1 MATIGTFTKTDNGF
15 DGTIQTLGLK
25 ATKVTVSSVE
35 KSADTAPDFRIKAGA
50 VEIGAAWHRTSKGGN
65 EYISVKL
72 DDPSFAAPI
81 YANLIEQQ
89 DKGFALIWSR

>member
-15 DGTIQTLGLK
+15 AGTIQTLGLK

-50 VEIGAAWHRTSKGGN
+50 VEIGAAWHRTSKGPAS
-65 EYISVKL
+65 ESHK
-72 DDPSFAAPI
+72 PRFFKP
-81 YANLIEQQ
+81 AN
-89 DKGFALIWSR
+89 GHWSTCYNRPTNFRRRK

>member
-15 DGTIQTLGLK
+15 AGTIQTLGLK

-35 KSADTAPDFRIKAGA
+35 KTADTAPDFRIKAGA
-50 VEIGAAWHRTSKGGN
+50 VEIGAAWHRTSRGGN

-81 YANLIEQQ
+81 YANLVEQQ

>member
-1 MATIGTFTKTDNGF
+1 MATIGTFTKTDSGF
-15 DGTIQTLGLK
+15 TGTIQTLGVK
-25 ATKVTVSSVE
+25 ATKVAITSVE
-35 KSADTAPDFRIKAGA
+35 KTADAAPDFRVKAGT

-65 EYISVKL
+65 DYISAKL

-81 YANLIEQQ
+81 YANLVEQ

>member
-1 MATIGTFTKTDNGF
+1 MATIGTFTKTDSGF
-15 DGTIQTLGLK
+15 AGTIQTLGVK
-25 ATKVTVSSVE
+25 ATKVAITSVE
-35 KSADTAPDFRIKAGA
+35 KANDTAPDFRIKAGT

-72 DDPSFAAPI
+72 DDPSFVAPI
-81 YANLIEQQ
+81 YANLVEQQ